1 MDNSIV
7 FFYIIFFLC
16 ILMFPPDSYDFDV
29 YWYFITATFMWQ
41 IMYKFVYFQHVPY
54 VRILVFMS

>member
-1 MDNSIV
+1 
-7 FFYIIFFLC
+7 
-16 ILMFPPDSYDFDV
+16 MFPPDSYDFDV